1 MLTSVIATQKTFPRP
16 RWSGDFSWLL
26 GEGVVGEDAV
36 FAALAT
42 AARAAVVVGRGIDG
56 ATVFALAVL
65 VGGRS
70 CVVYGLR
77 IGFLGHMV

>member
-1 MLTSVIATQKTFPRP
+1 MV
-16 RWSGDFSWLL
+16 GGFSWLL

-36 FAALAT
+36 FVALAV

-77 IGFLGHMV
+77 IGFLGHRV